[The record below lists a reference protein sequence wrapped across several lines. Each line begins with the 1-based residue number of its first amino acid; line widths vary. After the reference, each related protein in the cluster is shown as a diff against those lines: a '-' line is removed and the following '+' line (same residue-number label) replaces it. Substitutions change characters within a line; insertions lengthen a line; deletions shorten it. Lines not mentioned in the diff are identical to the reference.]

1 MDWFTYVLMAVLL
14 QGTLV
19 FAIKPLTGI
28 FNPVLLL
35 FMQYLGG
42 LISVVIY
49 VLVKKFN
56 LSIKKRELKLSLV
69 SGFLVSTGLTFYYM
83 AIKLLPIS
91 IASPVQ
97 SVGIMLMQVLF
108 GFTFLKEKLTKKAF
122 IGLTCS
128 ILCIIFLTI

>member
-97 SVGIMLMQVLF
+97 SVGIILMQSFF
-108 GFTFLKEKLTKKAF
+108 GFVFLKEKLTKKVVMG
-122 IGLTCS
+122 IVCS
-128 ILCIIFLTI
+128 ILCIILLTI

>member
-1 MDWFTYVLMAVLL
+1 MAVLL

-97 SVGIMLMQVLF
+97 SVGIILMQSFF
-108 GFTFLKEKLTKKAF
+108 GFVFLKEKLTKKVVMG
-122 IGLTCS
+122 IVCS
-128 ILCIIFLTI
+128 ILCIILLTI